1 MSLIKEDIVL
11 ILICFFPQ
19 LPFLGFCTFTG
30 LFNLTQHTA
39 RDLKLASFVASG
51 IKEIQGH
58 TPSARCA
65 LFGAQCLRRKL
76 YCDCVS
82 ENTQLYTLILKI

>member
-51 IKEIQGH
+51 TKEIQGH
-58 TPSARCA
+58 TASARCA
-65 LFGAQCLRRKL
+65 KL
-76 YCDCVS
+76 VASVS
-82 ENTQLYTLILKI
+82 GINATVIVRL